1 MGSASSTDIPLAR
14 LDAGRCRGEIW
25 AVENELEKLAVGPLE
40 SKTLRTV
47 LGMLVR
53 RLRKFKALQQLLA
66 KESRCSSVKF
76 SSLVCTDISAY
87 EPRVVRGVDCVGC
100 SFYPRSQPQPD
111 VGTLETM
118 QAGKIVQRPSG
129 NGTPILQPATPLQK
143 PGSEPE
149 SAHGILAAAAAAAAI
164 ADETPG
170 PSDIRPT
177 ASLGPP
183 GPATNT
189 SSAPATTRSKTIVL
203 TDAGRAPWY
212 NSVGEPVPAY
222 VVGIAGGS
230 ASGKTSVAREILKKL
245 PNVPWV
251 AIVSQD
257 AYYKSLTPEQSR
269 MAFQEQYDFDHPD
282 AFDYDILKQCIKD
295 LRQSKAV
302 EIPVYSFVQHQRTSE
317 TNYLYGPAVLI
328 VEGIFVLHDPEIRDL
343 LDLKV
348 YVQADSDLM
357 LARRIKRDIVERGR
371 SVNSVLDQYLR
382 YVKPAFDTFVSATA
396 RHADM
401 IVPGSHNEVAIEVIS
416 QHMEK
421 QLRIR
426 SRKLRAEFYK
436 TPATQVASAQGR
448 NDDRVALMSPY
459 EGLGS
464 PHERRASLTPMK
476 PLINR
481 NQSFGLTAPQ
491 MIRGPSNLSA
501 ADEAGLPSNV
511 IMLAQTPQLQSLLTL
526 LHDRSTP
533 TSEFTFACKRVGTLV
548 VELAATLLPYSPKE
562 ITIHGGRKH
571 IGHELNVSSLCSV
584 SILRSGAVL
593 EPSLRR
599 AFPAMS
605 LGSLLIQS
613 NEEDGEPHLY
623 DVSLPSFIRRR
634 ETAEKSWVFLL
645 DAQIGTGAAAFMAIR
660 VLLDHSVPEDQI
672 IFLTLLA
679 SSQGGVHALN
689 RAFPRVRIV
698 VAGVDP
704 GLQKLRI
711 PWQSSAISTSSAKH
725 ERTGTGGGHE
735 SQAYSDNAP
744 VDEDDLSPGFNR
756 RENLHL
762 LASPPLLSGDGRF
775 ASNNDE
781 TQHQARGS
789 GLQSQRQQSLGHSP
803 AKGSRVVFAITPGC
817 GSIGDRFWGTG
828 SR

>member
-1 MGSASSTDIPLAR
+1 
-14 LDAGRCRGEIW
+14 
-25 AVENELEKLAVGPLE
+25 
-40 SKTLRTV
+40 
-47 LGMLVR
+47 
-53 RLRKFKALQQLLA
+53 
-66 KESRCSSVKF
+66 
-76 SSLVCTDISAY
+76 
-87 EPRVVRGVDCVGC
+87 
-100 SFYPRSQPQPD
+100 
-111 VGTLETM
+111 M
-118 QAGKIVQRPSG
+118 QAGKIVQRASG
-129 NGTPILQPATPLQK
+129 NGTPILQPVASSEK
-143 PGSEPE
+143 PDE
-149 SAHGILAAAAAAAAI
+149 SSPHGVLAAAAAAAVVGV
-164 ADETPG
+164 DTTHG
-170 PSDIRPT
+170 PSMASST
-177 ASLGPP
+177 ASLQ
-183 GPATNT
+183 
-189 SSAPATTRSKTIVL
+189 SAPFASKSLGGAGAISATRSKTIVL

-212 NSVGEPVPAY
+212 NSIGEPVSAY

-257 AYYKSLTPEQSR
+257 AYYKSLTPEQSK

-282 AFDYDILKQCIKD
+282 AFDYDILKKCIKD

-328 VEGIFVLHDPEIRDL
+328 VEGIFVLHDPDIRDL

-382 YVKPAFDTFVSATA
+382 FVKPAFDTFVSTTA

-421 QLRIR
+421 QLRNR

-436 TPATQVASAQGR
+436 TPATQLPPQDNNTIAS
-448 NDDRVALMSPY
+448 MSPY

-464 PHERRASLTPMK
+464 QHERRMSLLQIK
-476 PLINR
+476 PSLNR
-481 NQSFGLTAPQ
+481 NESFDTSASHLV
-491 MIRGPSNLSA
+491 RGASSTCA
-501 ADEAGLPSNV
+501 ADDAGLPPNV
-511 IMLAQTPQLQSLLTL
+511 IMLAQTPQLQALLTI

-548 VELAATLLPYSPKE
+548 VELATTLLPYREKE
-562 ITIHGGRKH
+562 ITIHGGHKH
-571 IGHELNVSSLCSV
+571 IGHELNISSLCSV

-660 VLLDHSVPEDQI
+660 VLLDHSVPQDQI

-679 SSQGGVHALN
+679 SSQGGIHALN
-689 RAFPRVRIV
+689 RAFPRVSIV
-698 VAGVDP
+698 VAGVDA

-711 PWQSSAISTSSAKH
+711 PWQISSNRSAARH
-725 ERTGTGGGHE
+725 EDNDQRRG
-735 SQAYSDNAP
+735 YVDNAP

-756 RENLHL
+756 RDDLHL
-762 LASPPLLSGDGRF
+762 LASPPLLSIEGRF
-775 ASNNDE
+775 AANNE
-781 TQHQARGS
+781 SRHGS
-789 GLQSQRQQSLGHSP
+789 ELHAQRQPSVS

>member
-1 MGSASSTDIPLAR
+1 
-14 LDAGRCRGEIW
+14 
-25 AVENELEKLAVGPLE
+25 
-40 SKTLRTV
+40 
-47 LGMLVR
+47 
-53 RLRKFKALQQLLA
+53 
-66 KESRCSSVKF
+66 
-76 SSLVCTDISAY
+76 
-87 EPRVVRGVDCVGC
+87 
-100 SFYPRSQPQPD
+100 
-111 VGTLETM
+111 M
-118 QAGKIVQRPSG
+118 QAGKIFQRPSG
-129 NGTPILQPATPLQK
+129 NGTPILAPATPQDK
-143 PGSEPE
+143 PSEV
-149 SAHGILAAAAAAAAI
+149 SSHGILAVAAANAAAASAS
-164 ADETPG
+164 DSTPG
-170 PSDIRPT
+170 PSLQSSVASLGTATPTAKAAPT
-177 ASLGPP
+177 AS
-183 GPATNT
+183 
-189 SSAPATTRSKTIVL
+189 TRSKTIVL
-203 TDAGRAPWY
+203 ADAGRAPWY

-230 ASGKTSVAREILKKL
+230 ASGKTSVAREILQKL

-257 AYYKSLTPEQSR
+257 AYYKSLSPEESK
-269 MAFQEQYDFDHPD
+269 MAFAEQYDFDHPN

-295 LRQSKAV
+295 LRKGKAV

-348 YVQADSDLM
+348 FVQADSDLM

-382 YVKPAFDTFVSATA
+382 FVKPAFDTFVSATA

-421 QLRIR
+421 QLRNR

-436 TPATQVASAQGR
+436 TPATQQHQQHTP
-448 NDDRVALMSPY
+448 MSPY
-459 EGLGS
+459 DGLGS
-464 PHERRASLTPMK
+464 ANERRASQAHIK
-476 PLINR
+476 PALNR
-481 NQSFGLTAPQ
+481 NESYSLAAPNLA
-491 MIRGPSNLSA
+491 RGASSSSA
-501 ADEAGLPSNV
+501 ADDAGLPPNV
-511 IMLAQTPQLQSLLTL
+511 ILLAQTPQLQSLLTI

-548 VELAATLLPYSPKE
+548 VELATTLLPHREKE

-623 DVSLPSFIRRR
+623 DVTLPSFIRRR

-672 IFLTLLA
+672 IFITLLA

-711 PWQSSAISTSSAKH
+711 PWATSTRSSNSAAAKH
-725 ERTGTGGGHE
+725 ESADSGEALR
-735 SQAYSDNAP
+735 SRDNAA
-744 VDEDDLSPGFNR
+744 VDEDDLAPGFNR
-756 RENLHL
+756 REDLHL
-762 LASPPLLSGDGRF
+762 LASPPLLSIDGRF
-775 ASNNDE
+775 AAADDRIGSKVLACRVKGRPTRRSRRPRAVEWCLPSHLDAVRLV
-781 TQHQARGS
+781 TVSGVLVRGDLLS
-789 GLQSQRQQSLGHSP
+789 
-803 AKGSRVVFAITPGC
+803 
-817 GSIGDRFWGTG
+817 
-828 SR
+828 

>member
-1 MGSASSTDIPLAR
+1 
-14 LDAGRCRGEIW
+14 
-25 AVENELEKLAVGPLE
+25 
-40 SKTLRTV
+40 
-47 LGMLVR
+47 
-53 RLRKFKALQQLLA
+53 
-66 KESRCSSVKF
+66 
-76 SSLVCTDISAY
+76 
-87 EPRVVRGVDCVGC
+87 
-100 SFYPRSQPQPD
+100 
-111 VGTLETM
+111 M

-129 NGTPILQPATPLQK
+129 NGTPILQPVTPVDK
-143 PGSEPE
+143 PSEG
-149 SAHGILAAAAAAAAI
+149 SAHSILASAAAAASM
-164 ADETPG
+164 DHTQG
-170 PSDIRPT
+170 PSLSAPT
-177 ASLGPP
+177 AAKGKAASS
-183 GPATNT
+183 NT
-189 SSAPATTRSKTIVL
+189 TASTRSKTIVL

-257 AYYKSLTPEQSR
+257 AYYKSLSPEQHKL
-269 MAFQEQYDFDHPD
+269 AHQEQYDFDHPD
-282 AFDYDILKQCIKD
+282 AFDYDILTQCIKD
-295 LRQSKAV
+295 LRRGKSV

-328 VEGIFVLHDPEIRDL
+328 VEGIFVLHDPEIREL

-421 QLRIR
+421 QLRNR

-436 TPATQVASAQGR
+436 TPATQTAASAAKDTSVAS
-448 NDDRVALMSPY
+448 MTPY

-464 PHERRASLTPMK
+464 PNERRTSFAAIK
-476 PLINR
+476 PKLKR
-481 NQSFGLTAPQ
+481 DQSFGLSAPYS
-491 MIRGPSNLSA
+491 ISGTSA
-501 ADEAGLPSNV
+501 AEEAGLPPNV
-511 IMLAQTPQLQSLLTL
+511 ILLAQTPQLQSLLTI
-526 LHDRSTP
+526 LHDRTTP

-548 VELAATLLPYSPKE
+548 VELATTLLPYKE
-562 ITIHGGRKH
+562 KEVTIHGGRKH
-571 IGHELNVSSLCSV
+571 IGHELNVPTLCSV

-660 VLLDHSVPEDQI
+660 VLLDHSVPENQI
-672 IFLTLLA
+672 IFVTLLA
-679 SSQGGVHALN
+679 SSQGGIHALN

-711 PWQSSAISTSSAKH
+711 PWQAASTSGASANKH
-725 ERTGTGGGHE
+725 DKDVTTE
-735 SQAYSDNAP
+735 SVDNAA

-756 RENLHL
+756 NDNLHM
-762 LASPPLLSGDGRF
+762 LASPPLLSIDGRF
-775 ASNNDE
+775 ASNDE
-781 TQHQARGS
+781 AKHRSQGTRSQA
-789 GLQSQRQQSLGHSP
+789 QRQGSVGQSP

>member
-1 MGSASSTDIPLAR
+1 M
-14 LDAGRCRGEIW
+14 
-25 AVENELEKLAVGPLE
+25 
-40 SKTLRTV
+40 
-47 LGMLVR
+47 
-53 RLRKFKALQQLLA
+53 
-66 KESRCSSVKF
+66 
-76 SSLVCTDISAY
+76 
-87 EPRVVRGVDCVGC
+87 
-100 SFYPRSQPQPD
+100 
-111 VGTLETM
+111 M

-129 NGTPILQPATPLQK
+129 DGTPILEPVTPSGK
-143 PGSEPE
+143 RSEGST
-149 SAHGILAAAAAAAAI
+149 HGVLAAAAAAALTATES
-164 ADETPG
+164 APVTPLV
-170 PSDIRPT
+170 SST
-177 ASLGPP
+177 ASLGS
-183 GPATNT
+183 ATPTGNATLSNT
-189 SSAPATTRSKTIVL
+189 IAATRSKTIVL
-203 TDAGRAPWY
+203 ADAGRAPWY

-257 AYYKSLTPEQSR
+257 AYYKSLSPEESKL
-269 MAFQEQYDFDHPD
+269 AFQEQYDFDHPD
-282 AFDYDILKQCIKD
+282 AFDYDILKKCIRD

-328 VEGIFVLHDPEIRDL
+328 VEGIFVLHDPEIRQL

-357 LARRIKRDIVERGR
+357 LARRIKRDIVERAR

-382 YVKPAFDTFVSATA
+382 FVKPAFDTFVSATA

-421 QLRIR
+421 QLRNR

-436 TPATQVASAQGR
+436 TPATQVPAPTA
-448 NDDRVALMSPY
+448 NDKNVLAVMSPY
-459 EGLGS
+459 DGLGS
-464 PHERRASLTPMK
+464 PHERRASLTHMK
-476 PLINR
+476 PILNR
-481 NQSFGLTAPQ
+481 SESFGMSSSQLV
-491 MIRGPSNLSA
+491 RGVSSNSA
-501 ADEAGLPSNV
+501 ADGTGLPPNV
-511 IMLAQTPQLQSLLTL
+511 ILLAQTPQLQSLLTI

-533 TSEFTFACKRVGTLV
+533 TGEFTFACKRVGTLV
-548 VELAATLLPYSPKE
+548 VELATTLLPYREKE
-562 ITIHGGRKH
+562 IAIHGGRKH

-584 SILRSGAVL
+584 SVLRSGAVL

-660 VLLDHSVPEDQI
+660 VLLDHSVPEEQI

-679 SSQGGVHALN
+679 SSQGGIHALN

-711 PWQSSAISTSSAKH
+711 PWQTSSSNHSNTSKH
-725 ERTGTGGGHE
+725 DRGEPIH
-735 SQAYSDNAP
+735 YDDNAP
-744 VDEDDLSPGFNR
+744 VDEDDLSPGLNHR
-756 RENLHL
+756 DNLHL
-762 LASPPLLSGDGRF
+762 LASPPLTSVDGKF
-775 ASNNDE
+775 AANRGAR
-781 TQHQARGS
+781 HQT
-789 GLQSQRQQSLGHSP
+789 QRQPSLTHSP

>member
-1 MGSASSTDIPLAR
+1 
-14 LDAGRCRGEIW
+14 
-25 AVENELEKLAVGPLE
+25 
-40 SKTLRTV
+40 
-47 LGMLVR
+47 
-53 RLRKFKALQQLLA
+53 
-66 KESRCSSVKF
+66 
-76 SSLVCTDISAY
+76 
-87 EPRVVRGVDCVGC
+87 
-100 SFYPRSQPQPD
+100 
-111 VGTLETM
+111 M

-129 NGTPILQPATPLQK
+129 NGTPILQPVTPVDK
-143 PGSEPE
+143 PSEGSPH
-149 SAHGILAAAAAAAAI
+149 SILASAAAAVSLDHAQSSSSSTSAASKGKPA
-164 ADETPG
+164 T
-170 PSDIRPT
+170 SNPT
-177 ASLGPP
+177 AS
-183 GPATNT
+183 
-189 SSAPATTRSKTIVL
+189 TRSKTIVL

-257 AYYKSLTPEQSR
+257 AYYKSLTPEQHKL
-269 MAFQEQYDFDHPD
+269 AHQEQYDFDHPD

-295 LRQSKAV
+295 LRGGKSV

-328 VEGIFVLHDPEIRDL
+328 VEGIFVLHDPEIREL

-421 QLRIR
+421 QLRNR

-436 TPATQVASAQGR
+436 TPATQIATSAAKDAHVAP
-448 NDDRVALMSPY
+448 MSPY

-464 PHERRASLTPMK
+464 PNERRTSFANIKPSLK
-476 PLINR
+476 R
-481 NQSFGLTAPQ
+481 DQSFGLSAPY
-491 MIRGPSNLSA
+491 STSSTSA
-501 ADEAGLPSNV
+501 ADEAGLPPNV
-511 IMLAQTPQLQSLLTL
+511 ILLAQTPQLQSLLTI

-548 VELAATLLPYSPKE
+548 VELATTLLPYKE
-562 ITIHGGRKH
+562 KEVTIHGGRKH
-571 IGHELNVSSLCSV
+571 IGHEINVSTLCSV

-672 IFLTLLA
+672 IFVTLLA
-679 SSQGGVHALN
+679 SSQGGIHALN

-711 PWQSSAISTSSAKH
+711 PWQTATSSGASANKQD
-725 ERTGTGGGHE
+725 RDVSSE
-735 SQAYSDNAP
+735 SLHNAA

-756 RENLHL
+756 NDNLHM
-762 LASPPLLSGDGRF
+762 LASPPLLSIDRRF
-775 ASNNDE
+775 VSNDE
-781 TQHQARGS
+781 AKQRSQA
-789 GLQSQRQQSLGHSP
+789 QRQGSVGQSP

>member
-1 MGSASSTDIPLAR
+1 
-14 LDAGRCRGEIW
+14 
-25 AVENELEKLAVGPLE
+25 
-40 SKTLRTV
+40 
-47 LGMLVR
+47 
-53 RLRKFKALQQLLA
+53 
-66 KESRCSSVKF
+66 
-76 SSLVCTDISAY
+76 
-87 EPRVVRGVDCVGC
+87 
-100 SFYPRSQPQPD
+100 
-111 VGTLETM
+111 M
-118 QAGKIVQRPSG
+118 QAGKIVERLSG
-129 NGTPILQPATPLQK
+129 NGMPILQPVTPLEK
-143 PGSEPE
+143 PLEAST
-149 SAHGILAAAAAAAAI
+149 HGVLAAAAAAAAAA
-164 ADETPG
+164 ADPTPITPLA
-170 PSDIRPT
+170 PSR
-177 ASLGPP
+177 ASAKGAAPS
-183 GPATNT
+183 GKATP
-189 SSAPATTRSKTIVL
+189 SSATAATRSKTIVL

-212 NSVGEPVPAY
+212 NLVGEPVPAY

-257 AYYKSLTPEQSR
+257 AYYKSLSAEESKL
-269 MAFQEQYDFDHPD
+269 AFQEQYDFDHPD

-295 LRQSKAV
+295 LRQGKAV
-302 EIPVYSFVQHQRTSE
+302 EIPVYSFVQHQRTAE

-382 YVKPAFDTFVSATA
+382 FVKPAFDTFVSATA

-401 IVPGSHNEVAIEVIS
+401 IVPGSHNEVAIDVIS

-421 QLRIR
+421 QLKTR

-436 TPATQVASAQGR
+436 TPATLLPPPAA
-448 NDDRVALMSPY
+448 NTMSPY
-459 EGLGS
+459 DGLGS
-464 PHERRASLTPMK
+464 AHERRTSLTHMK
-476 PLINR
+476 PALNC
-481 NQSFGLTAPQ
+481 NESFGLSAPRMAPTA
-491 MIRGPSNLSA
+491 SA
-501 ADEAGLPSNV
+501 SEEAGLPPNV
-511 IMLAQTPQLQSLLTL
+511 IMLAQTPQLQSLLTI
-526 LHDRSTP
+526 LHDRSTS

-548 VELAATLLPYSPKE
+548 VELATTLLPYRKKE

-634 ETAEKSWVFLL
+634 ETSEKSWVFLL

-672 IFLTLLA
+672 VFLTLLA
-679 SSQGGVHALN
+679 SSQGGIHALN

-711 PWQSSAISTSSAKH
+711 PWQTAASTSSSAA
-725 ERTGTGGGHE
+725 RNE
-735 SQAYSDNAP
+735 SKVYTDNAP

-762 LASPPLLSGDGRF
+762 LGSPPLGSSDGRF
-775 ASNNDE
+775 AAAKAESR
-781 TQHQARGS
+781 AA
-789 GLQSQRQQSLGHSP
+789 QRQPSVTQSP

>member
-1 MGSASSTDIPLAR
+1 
-14 LDAGRCRGEIW
+14 
-25 AVENELEKLAVGPLE
+25 
-40 SKTLRTV
+40 
-47 LGMLVR
+47 
-53 RLRKFKALQQLLA
+53 
-66 KESRCSSVKF
+66 
-76 SSLVCTDISAY
+76 
-87 EPRVVRGVDCVGC
+87 
-100 SFYPRSQPQPD
+100 
-111 VGTLETM
+111 M
-118 QAGKIVQRPSG
+118 QAGKIVQRRSG
-129 NGTPILQPATPLQK
+129 NGTPILQPVTSSEQPSPQ
-143 PGSEPE
+143 GSG
-149 SAHGILAAAAAAAAI
+149 STHGVLAAAVGAS
-164 ADETPG
+164 ETLPAQ
-170 PSDIRPT
+170 SLVSSV
-177 ASLGPP
+177 ASLQPP
-183 GPATNT
+183 TPTVKASDSGSGAR
-189 SSAPATTRSKTIVL
+189 AATRSKTIVL

-230 ASGKTSVAREILKKL
+230 ASGKTSVAREILRRL

-257 AYYKSLTPEQSR
+257 AYYKSLSAEQSKL
-269 MAFQEQYDFDHPD
+269 AFQEQYDFDHPD

-328 VEGIFVLHDPEIRDL
+328 VEGIFVLHDPQIRDL

-348 YVQADSDLM
+348 FVQADSDLM
-357 LARRIKRDIVERGR
+357 LARRIRRDIVERGR

-382 YVKPAFDTFVSATA
+382 FVKPAFDTFVSATA

-401 IVPGSHNEVAIEVIS
+401 IVPGSHNQVAIEVIS

-421 QLRIR
+421 QLRNR

-436 TPATQVASAQGR
+436 TPATQLPARGAAGNKNSDAVP
-448 NDDRVALMSPY
+448 MSPY
-459 EGLGS
+459 DGLGS
-464 PHERRASLTPMK
+464 ANERRSSLTPIK
-476 PLINR
+476 PHLNR
-481 NQSFGLTAPQ
+481 SDSYASNATHTERGASSTSATADD
-491 MIRGPSNLSA
+491 SS
-501 ADEAGLPSNV
+501 LPSNV
-511 IMLAQTPQLQSLLTL
+511 IMLAQTPQLQGLLTI
-526 LHDRSTP
+526 LHDRFTA
-533 TSEFTFACKRVGTLV
+533 TSEFTFACKRVGTLI
-548 VELAATLLPYSPKE
+548 VELATTLLPYREKE

-571 IGHELNVSSLCSV
+571 IGHELNISSLCSV

-634 ETAEKSWVFLL
+634 ETAGKSWVFLL

-679 SSQGGVHALN
+679 SSQGGIHALN

-711 PWQSSAISTSSAKH
+711 PWSTVSSSATGIATKQD
-725 ERTGTGGGHE
+725 RTETRGHA
-735 SQAYSDNAP
+735 QNAP
-744 VDEDDLSPGFNR
+744 VDEEDLSPGFNK

-762 LASPPLLSGDGRF
+762 LASPPLLSIDGRF
-775 ASNNDE
+775 
-781 TQHQARGS
+781 GS
-789 GLQSQRQQSLGHSP
+789 QNEAEKRQPQRQPHM

>member
-1 MGSASSTDIPLAR
+1 MVPPAHPALPLSIGGIA
-14 LDAGRCRGEIW
+14 A
-25 AVENELEKLAVGPLE
+25 
-40 SKTLRTV
+40 
-47 LGMLVR
+47 
-53 RLRKFKALQQLLA
+53 
-66 KESRCSSVKF
+66 
-76 SSLVCTDISAY
+76 
-87 EPRVVRGVDCVGC
+87 
-100 SFYPRSQPQPD
+100 
-111 VGTLETM
+111 M
-118 QAGKIVQRPSG
+118 QAEKIVQRPSG
-129 NGTPILQPATPLQK
+129 NGTPILQPVTSLEK
-143 PGSEPE
+143 PTTEGSG
-149 SAHGILAAAAAAAAI
+149 STHGVLAAAAAAAAAGG
-164 ADETPG
+164 ADIPPAHSMVSSVASLPPAT
-170 PSDIRPT
+170 PT
-177 ASLGPP
+177 AKASGS
-183 GPATNT
+183 GSGAT
-189 SSAPATTRSKTIVL
+189 AATRSKTIVL

-230 ASGKTSVAREILKKL
+230 ASGKTSVAREILRRL

-257 AYYKSLTPEQSR
+257 AYYKSLSAEQSKL
-269 MAFQEQYDFDHPD
+269 AFQEQYDFDHPD

-382 YVKPAFDTFVSATA
+382 FVKPAFDTFVSATA

-421 QLRIR
+421 QLRNR

-436 TPATQVASAQGR
+436 TPATQLPAPGARDKNSDVTP
-448 NDDRVALMSPY
+448 MSPY
-459 EGLGS
+459 DGLGS
-464 PHERRASLTPMK
+464 AHERRSSVTPIK
-476 PLINR
+476 PLLNCNDSYASNA
-481 NQSFGLTAPQ
+481 NQMARATSST
-491 MIRGPSNLSA
+491 SA
-501 ADEAGLPSNV
+501 AAEDAGLPPNV
-511 IMLAQTPQLQSLLTL
+511 IMLAQTPQLQSLLTI
-526 LHDRSTP
+526 LHDRSTA

-548 VELAATLLPYSPKE
+548 VELATTLLPYREKE
-562 ITIHGGRKH
+562 ITIHGSRKH

-679 SSQGGVHALN
+679 SSQGGIHALN
-689 RAFPRVRIV
+689 RAFPRVKIV

-711 PWQSSAISTSSAKH
+711 PWSTASTTTNSSNAAKQ
-725 ERTGTGGGHE
+725 ERNETRGYAH
-735 SQAYSDNAP
+735 NAP

-756 RENLHL
+756 REDLHL
-762 LASPPLLSGDGRF
+762 LASPPLLSIDGRF
-775 ASNNDE
+775 AAHNEADKRQVS
-781 TQHQARGS
+781 QP
-789 GLQSQRQQSLGHSP
+789 QRQPSM

>member
-1 MGSASSTDIPLAR
+1 
-14 LDAGRCRGEIW
+14 
-25 AVENELEKLAVGPLE
+25 
-40 SKTLRTV
+40 
-47 LGMLVR
+47 
-53 RLRKFKALQQLLA
+53 
-66 KESRCSSVKF
+66 
-76 SSLVCTDISAY
+76 
-87 EPRVVRGVDCVGC
+87 
-100 SFYPRSQPQPD
+100 
-111 VGTLETM
+111 M
-118 QAGKIVQRPSG
+118 QASKIVQRPSG
-129 NGTPILQPATPLQK
+129 NGTPILQPVTPSEK
-143 PGSEPE
+143 PAEGST
-149 SAHGILAAAAAAAAI
+149 HGVLAAAAAAAA
-164 ADETPG
+164 AASSASKSAEPTPM
-170 PSDIRPT
+170 
-177 ASLGPP
+177 
-183 GPATNT
+183 T
-189 SSAPATTRSKTIVL
+189 SSVPSTATLGGAAATPSGKATPSAATSATRSKTIVL

-212 NSVGEPVPAY
+212 NSVGEPVSAY

-257 AYYKSLTPEQSR
+257 AYYKSLSPEQSKL
-269 MAFQEQYDFDHPD
+269 AFQEQYDFDHPD
-282 AFDYDILKQCIKD
+282 AFDYDILKRCIQD

-302 EIPVYSFVQHQRTSE
+302 EIPVYSFVQHQRMSE

-328 VEGIFVLHDPEIRDL
+328 VEGIFVLHDPAIREL

-382 YVKPAFDTFVSATA
+382 FVKPAFDTFVSATA

-421 QLRIR
+421 QLKNR

-436 TPATQVASAQGR
+436 TPATQAPAPSATERQSTP
-448 NDDRVALMSPY
+448 MSPY
-459 EGLGS
+459 DGLGS
-464 PHERRASLTPMK
+464 AYERRASLTHMK
-476 PLINR
+476 PMLER
-481 NQSFGLTAPQ
+481 NDSFGLSSSQ
-491 MIRGPSNLSA
+491 LVRGASSTST
-501 ADEAGLPSNV
+501 ADEAGLPPNV
-511 IMLAQTPQLQSLLTL
+511 TLLAQTPQLQSLLTL

-533 TSEFTFACKRVGTLV
+533 TSEFTFACKRVGTLI
-548 VELAATLLPYSPKE
+548 VELATTLLPYREKE
-562 ITIHGGRKH
+562 VTIHGGRKH
-571 IGHELNVSSLCSV
+571 VGHELNLESLCSV

-623 DVSLPSFIRRR
+623 DVALPSFIRRR

-679 SSQGGVHALN
+679 SSQGGIHALN

-711 PWQSSAISTSSAKH
+711 PWQSSVSISASSAKQ
-725 ERTGTGGGHE
+725 ERNE
-735 SQAYSDNAP
+735 SRGYGENAA

-756 RENLHL
+756 RDKLHL
-762 LASPPLLSGDGRF
+762 LASPPLHSVDGGF
-775 ASNNDE
+775 AANAE
-781 TQHQARGS
+781 PK
-789 GLQSQRQQSLGHSP
+789 RQQQRHSSLTQSP

>member
-1 MGSASSTDIPLAR
+1 MRMVLVVNQTPTSSVSAHASHVPH
-14 LDAGRCRGEIW
+14 
-25 AVENELEKLAVGPLE
+25 PH
-40 SKTLRTV
+40 
-47 LGMLVR
+47 
-53 RLRKFKALQQLLA
+53 LLA
-66 KESRCSSVKF
+66 AE
-76 SSLVCTDISAY
+76 
-87 EPRVVRGVDCVGC
+87 
-100 SFYPRSQPQPD
+100 
-111 VGTLETM
+111 M

-129 NGTPILQPATPLQK
+129 NSTPLLQPVTPLEK
-143 PGSEPE
+143 TSER
-149 SAHGILAAAAAAAAI
+149 SKQGGLAAAEAV
-164 ADETPG
+164 DNTLG
-170 PSDIRPT
+170 PSLV
-177 ASLGPP
+177 S
-183 GPATNT
+183 
-189 SSAPATTRSKTIVL
+189 SSAPLRAAASTANAVGSTGVGATASTRSKTIVL
-203 TDAGRAPWY
+203 ADAGRAPWY

-257 AYYKSLTPEQSR
+257 AYYKSLSPEESKL
-269 MAFQEQYDFDHPD
+269 AFQEQYDFDHPD

-382 YVKPAFDTFVSATA
+382 FVKPSFDTFVSATA

-401 IVPGSHNEVAIEVIS
+401 IVPGSHNQVAIEVIS
-416 QHMEK
+416 EHMEK
-421 QLRIR
+421 QLRNR
-426 SRKLRAEFYK
+426 SRKLRSEFYK
-436 TPATQVASAQGR
+436 TPATQLPAHDASDTSVAT
-448 NDDRVALMSPY
+448 MSPY
-459 EGLGS
+459 DGLGS
-464 PHERRASLTPMK
+464 PHERRTSAMPLK
-476 PLINR
+476 PILNR
-481 NQSFGLTAPQ
+481 NRSFG
-491 MIRGPSNLSA
+491 GPAQPCNHGLSSTSA
-501 ADEAGLPSNV
+501 ADDTGLPPNV
-511 IMLAQTPQLQSLLTL
+511 IMLSQTPQLQSLLTV
-526 LHDRSTP
+526 LHDRSTS

-548 VELAATLLPYSPKE
+548 VELATTLLPYRQKE
-562 ITIHGGRKH
+562 ISVHGGRKH
-571 IGHELNVSSLCSV
+571 LGHELDVSSLCSV

-593 EPSLRR
+593 EPSLRS

-634 ETAEKSWVFLL
+634 QTAEKSWVFLL

-679 SSQGGVHALN
+679 SSQGGIHALN

-711 PWQSSAISTSSAKH
+711 PWQTSSKTSSSAAKNAKPDL
-725 ERTGTGGGHE
+725 G
-735 SQAYSDNAP
+735 QALQSRAYENAP

-756 RENLHL
+756 RDDLHL
-762 LASPPLLSGDGRF
+762 LASPPLLSIDGQF
-775 ASNNDE
+775 AASNATKHSTAHGSRSHAEKQPND
-781 TQHQARGS
+781 T
-789 GLQSQRQQSLGHSP
+789 HSP

-828 SR
+828 SK

>member
-1 MGSASSTDIPLAR
+1 
-14 LDAGRCRGEIW
+14 
-25 AVENELEKLAVGPLE
+25 
-40 SKTLRTV
+40 
-47 LGMLVR
+47 
-53 RLRKFKALQQLLA
+53 
-66 KESRCSSVKF
+66 
-76 SSLVCTDISAY
+76 
-87 EPRVVRGVDCVGC
+87 
-100 SFYPRSQPQPD
+100 
-111 VGTLETM
+111 M

-129 NGTPILQPATPLQK
+129 NGTPILQPVTPLGKPTDATP
-143 PGSEPE
+143 
-149 SAHGILAAAAAAAAI
+149 HGVLATAAAAAAAA
-164 ADETPG
+164 ADSTPG
-170 PSDIRPT
+170 PSLMSST
-177 ASLGPP
+177 ASLGADTPTAKA
-183 GPATNT
+183 GGSGAT
-189 SSAPATTRSKTIVL
+189 AATRSKTIVL

-212 NSVGEPVPAY
+212 NSIGEPVPAY

-257 AYYKSLTPEQSR
+257 AYYKSLSPEESKL
-269 MAFQEQYDFDHPD
+269 AFQEQYDFDHPD

-348 YVQADSDLM
+348 FVQADSDLM

-382 YVKPAFDTFVSATA
+382 FVKPAFDTFVSATA

-436 TPATQVASAQGR
+436 TPATQLPTQTVNDTDVAAMSA
-448 NDDRVALMSPY
+448 Y

-464 PHERRASLTPMK
+464 PHERRTSLTPMK
-476 PLINR
+476 PLLNR
-481 NQSFGLTAPQ
+481 NESFGASAPHLV
-491 MIRGPSNLSA
+491 RGASSTSA
-501 ADEAGLPSNV
+501 ADDAGLPPNV
-511 IMLAQTPQLQSLLTL
+511 ILLAQSPQLQGLLTI

-548 VELAATLLPYSPKE
+548 VELATTLLPYREKE

-679 SSQGGVHALN
+679 SSQGGIHALN

-711 PWQSSAISTSSAKH
+711 PWQTSTTNSSAAKH
-725 ERTGTGGGHE
+725 GRNEQRG
-735 SQAYSDNAP
+735 YVDNAP

-756 RENLHL
+756 RDDLHL
-762 LASPPLLSGDGRF
+762 LASPPLLSIDGRF
-775 ASNNDE
+775 AASNDIRQPHE
-781 TQHQARGS
+781 S
-789 GLQSQRQQSLGHSP
+789 GLQSQRQPSLNHSP

>member
-1 MGSASSTDIPLAR
+1 
-14 LDAGRCRGEIW
+14 
-25 AVENELEKLAVGPLE
+25 
-40 SKTLRTV
+40 
-47 LGMLVR
+47 
-53 RLRKFKALQQLLA
+53 
-66 KESRCSSVKF
+66 
-76 SSLVCTDISAY
+76 
-87 EPRVVRGVDCVGC
+87 
-100 SFYPRSQPQPD
+100 
-111 VGTLETM
+111 
-118 QAGKIVQRPSG
+118 
-129 NGTPILQPATPLQK
+129 
-143 PGSEPE
+143 
-149 SAHGILAAAAAAAAI
+149 
-164 ADETPG
+164 
-170 PSDIRPT
+170 
-177 ASLGPP
+177 
-183 GPATNT
+183 
-189 SSAPATTRSKTIVL
+189 
-203 TDAGRAPWY
+203 
-212 NSVGEPVPAY
+212 
-222 VVGIAGGS
+222 
-230 ASGKTSVAREILKKL
+230 
-245 PNVPWV
+245 
-251 AIVSQD
+251 
-257 AYYKSLTPEQSR
+257 
-269 MAFQEQYDFDHPD
+269 
-282 AFDYDILKQCIKD
+282 
-295 LRQSKAV
+295 
-302 EIPVYSFVQHQRTSE
+302 
-317 TNYLYGPAVLI
+317 
-328 VEGIFVLHDPEIRDL
+328 
-343 LDLKV
+343 
-348 YVQADSDLM
+348 M

-382 YVKPAFDTFVSATA
+382 FVKPAFDTFVSATA

-421 QLRIR
+421 QLRNR

-436 TPATQVASAQGR
+436 TPATQLPAPAATST
-448 NDDRVALMSPY
+448 MSPY
-459 EGLGS
+459 DGLGS
-464 PHERRASLTPMK
+464 AHERRTSLTHMK
-476 PLINR
+476 PTLNR
-481 NQSFGLTAPQ
+481 NESFGLSAPH
-491 MIRGPSNLSA
+491 MARGPSTASA
-501 ADEAGLPSNV
+501 TGEAGLPPNV

-526 LHDRSTP
+526 LHDRSTS

-548 VELAATLLPYSPKE
+548 VELATTLLPYREKE

-672 IFLTLLA
+672 VFLTLLA

-711 PWQSSAISTSSAKH
+711 PWQTSATGSSSAGRY
-725 ERTGTGGGHE
+725 ERNE
-735 SQAYSDNAP
+735 SKGYADNAA

-762 LASPPLLSGDGRF
+762 LGSPPLSGGDGRF
-775 ASNNDE
+775 AAANTESR
-781 TQHQARGS
+781 QP
-789 GLQSQRQQSLGHSP
+789 QRQPSLTQSP

>member
-1 MGSASSTDIPLAR
+1 
-14 LDAGRCRGEIW
+14 
-25 AVENELEKLAVGPLE
+25 
-40 SKTLRTV
+40 
-47 LGMLVR
+47 
-53 RLRKFKALQQLLA
+53 
-66 KESRCSSVKF
+66 
-76 SSLVCTDISAY
+76 
-87 EPRVVRGVDCVGC
+87 
-100 SFYPRSQPQPD
+100 
-111 VGTLETM
+111 M
-118 QAGKIVQRPSG
+118 QTEKIVQRPSG
-129 NGTPILQPATPLQK
+129 NGTPILQPVTPLEK
-143 PGSEPE
+143 PATEGSV
-149 SAHGILAAAAAAAAI
+149 STHGVLVAAAAGGADAA
-164 ADETPG
+164 
-170 PSDIRPT
+170 PSHSMVSSVASLPPATPT
-177 ASLGPP
+177 AKASGS
-183 GPATNT
+183 GSGAT
-189 SSAPATTRSKTIVL
+189 AATRSKTIVL

-257 AYYKSLTPEQSR
+257 AYYKSLSAEESKL
-269 MAFQEQYDFDHPD
+269 AFQEQYDFDHPD

-348 YVQADSDLM
+348 FVQADSDLM

-371 SVNSVLDQYLR
+371 SINSVLDQYLR
-382 YVKPAFDTFVSATA
+382 FVKPAFDTFVSATA

-421 QLRIR
+421 QLRNR

-436 TPATQVASAQGR
+436 TPATQLSATAPANKNSDVAP
-448 NDDRVALMSPY
+448 MSPY
-459 EGLGS
+459 DSLGS
-464 PHERRASLTPMK
+464 AHERRSSLTPMK
-476 PLINR
+476 PHLNR
-481 NQSFGLTAPQ
+481 NDSYASNATLMA
-491 MIRGPSNLSA
+491 RGVSSTSVG
-501 ADEAGLPSNV
+501 ADDAGLPPNV
-511 IMLAQTPQLQSLLTL
+511 IMLAQTPQLQSLLTI

-548 VELAATLLPYSPKE
+548 VELATTLLPYREKE

-679 SSQGGVHALN
+679 SSQGGIHALN
-689 RAFPRVRIV
+689 RAFPRIRIV

-711 PWQSSAISTSSAKH
+711 PWSTASSTTSSSNAAAKQDRNESSAH
-725 ERTGTGGGHE
+725 G
-735 SQAYSDNAP
+735 QNAP

-756 RENLHL
+756 REDLHL
-762 LASPPLLSGDGRF
+762 LASPPLLSIDGRF
-775 ASNNDE
+775 AAHNE
-781 TQHQARGS
+781 AEKRQVAQP
-789 GLQSQRQQSLGHSP
+789 QRQPSM

>member
-1 MGSASSTDIPLAR
+1 
-14 LDAGRCRGEIW
+14 
-25 AVENELEKLAVGPLE
+25 
-40 SKTLRTV
+40 
-47 LGMLVR
+47 
-53 RLRKFKALQQLLA
+53 
-66 KESRCSSVKF
+66 
-76 SSLVCTDISAY
+76 
-87 EPRVVRGVDCVGC
+87 
-100 SFYPRSQPQPD
+100 
-111 VGTLETM
+111 M

-129 NGTPILQPATPLQK
+129 NGTPILQPVTPLEK
-143 PGSEPE
+143 PAQVSPH
-149 SAHGILAAAAAAAAI
+149 SVLAAAAAAAAA
-164 ADETPG
+164 ADPTPG
-170 PSDIRPT
+170 PSLMSST
-177 ASLGPP
+177 ASLDA
-183 GPATNT
+183 ATPT
-189 SSAPATTRSKTIVL
+189 GKASGSGATAATRSKTIVL

-257 AYYKSLTPEQSR
+257 AYYKSLTPQESK

-348 YVQADSDLM
+348 FVQADSDLM
-357 LARRIKRDIVERGR
+357 LARRIKRDIVERAR

-382 YVKPAFDTFVSATA
+382 FVKPAFDTFVSATA

-421 QLRIR
+421 QLRNR

-436 TPATQVASAQGR
+436 TPATQLPVQDRNVSA
-448 NDDRVALMSPY
+448 MSPY
-459 EGLGS
+459 DGLGS
-464 PHERRASLTPMK
+464 PHERRTSLTPMK
-476 PLINR
+476 PMIHR
-481 NQSFGLTAPQ
+481 NESFGASAPQ
-491 MIRGPSNLSA
+491 IVRAPSSTSA
-501 ADEAGLPSNV
+501 ADDTGLPPNV
-511 IMLAQTPQLQSLLTL
+511 IMLAQTPQLQGLLTI

-548 VELAATLLPYSPKE
+548 VELASTLLPHRQKE

-613 NEEDGEPHLY
+613 NEDDGEPHLY

-679 SSQGGVHALN
+679 SSQGGIHALN
-689 RAFPRVRIV
+689 RAFPHVRIV

-711 PWQSSAISTSSAKH
+711 PWQTSTPTTSGAAKH
-725 ERTGTGGGHE
+725 ERNDQRGYT
-735 SQAYSDNAP
+735 DNAP

-756 RENLHL
+756 RDDLHL
-762 LASPPLLSGDGRF
+762 LASPPLLSIDGRF
-775 ASNNDE
+775 AANNE
-781 TQHQARGS
+781 SRHHHSS
-789 GLQSQRQQSLGHSP
+789 GFQSQRQPSLT

>member
-1 MGSASSTDIPLAR
+1 
-14 LDAGRCRGEIW
+14 
-25 AVENELEKLAVGPLE
+25 
-40 SKTLRTV
+40 
-47 LGMLVR
+47 
-53 RLRKFKALQQLLA
+53 
-66 KESRCSSVKF
+66 
-76 SSLVCTDISAY
+76 
-87 EPRVVRGVDCVGC
+87 
-100 SFYPRSQPQPD
+100 
-111 VGTLETM
+111 M
-118 QAGKIVQRPSG
+118 QAAKIVQRPSG
-129 NGTPILQPATPLQK
+129 NGTPILQPVTPGDK
-143 PGSEPE
+143 PGSG
-149 SAHGILAAAAAAAAI
+149 SSHSVLAAAAAAAAAA
-164 ADETPG
+164 AD
-170 PSDIRPT
+170 PSPSMMSST
-177 ASLGPP
+177 ASLSA
-183 GPATNT
+183 ATPSAKPSGSGT
-189 SSAPATTRSKTIVL
+189 SAATRSKTIVL

-230 ASGKTSVAREILKKL
+230 ASGKTSVAREILKRL

-257 AYYKSLTPEQSR
+257 AYYKSLTPEQSKL
-269 MAFQEQYDFDHPD
+269 AFQEQYDFDHPD

-302 EIPVYSFVQHQRTSE
+302 EIPVYSFVKHQRTSE

-343 LDLKV
+343 FDLKV

-382 YVKPAFDTFVSATA
+382 FVKPAFDTFVSATA

-421 QLRIR
+421 QLRNR

-436 TPATQVASAQGR
+436 TTATQVSAQA
-448 NDDRVALMSPY
+448 VAMSPY
-459 EGLGS
+459 DGLGS
-464 PHERRASLTPMK
+464 PHERRASATPMK
-476 PLINR
+476 PLLNR
-481 NQSFGLTAPQ
+481 NESFGLSAPQ
-491 MIRGPSNLSA
+491 LVRGLSSMSV
-501 ADEAGLPSNV
+501 ADDTSLPPNV
-511 IMLAQTPQLQSLLTL
+511 IMLAQKPQLQGLLSI

-548 VELAATLLPYSPKE
+548 VELATTLLPYKLKE

-613 NEEDGEPHLY
+613 NEDDGEPHLY

-634 ETAEKSWVFLL
+634 ETAEQSWVFLL

-660 VLLDHSVPEDQI
+660 VLLDHSVPEHQI

-679 SSQGGVHALN
+679 SSQGGIHALN

-711 PWQSSAISTSSAKH
+711 PWQTSASSSAAAKH
-725 ERTGTGGGHE
+725 QRTE
-735 SQAYSDNAP
+735 SGEAMRSFADNAP
-744 VDEDDLSPGFNR
+744 VDEDDLSPGLNR
-756 RENLHL
+756 RSDLHL
-762 LASPPLLSGDGRF
+762 LASPPLLSIDGRF
-775 ASNNDE
+775 GSRDE
-781 TQHQARGS
+781 RGAARGS
-789 GLQSQRQQSLGHSP
+789 SASVQRQPSTTQSP